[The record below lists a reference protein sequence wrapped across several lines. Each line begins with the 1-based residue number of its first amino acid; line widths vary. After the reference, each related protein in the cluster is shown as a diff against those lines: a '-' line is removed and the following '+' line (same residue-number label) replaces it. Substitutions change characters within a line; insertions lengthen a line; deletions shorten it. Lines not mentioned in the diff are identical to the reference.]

1 MSVEKD
7 PLNLIICGVGGQG
20 NILLSRMIGRILTAK
35 GYKVT
40 IGETFGAAQRGG
52 SVFSG
57 MRISKNRLFGPL
69 VPEGRGHIILSLEPL
84 EALRMLTLF
93 GNPEVVTVT
102 NTQPIYPVGVLAKR
116 LTYPDLEE
124 LKGAISRLSKASWF
138 LDATAIAMELGSPIV
153 ANIAMVGAI
162 TGSQTLRVTYEEV
175 EEEIKSSFPA
185 AALDLNLK
193 ALSVGFQAISA
204 GGLQT

>member
-1 MSVEKD
+1 
-7 PLNLIICGVGGQG
+7 
-20 NILLSRMIGRILTAK
+20 
-35 GYKVT
+35 
-40 IGETFGAAQRGG
+40 
-52 SVFSG
+52 
-57 MRISKNRLFGPL
+57 
-69 VPEGRGHIILSLEPL
+69 
-84 EALRMLTLF
+84 MLTLF

-116 LTYPDLEE
+116 FTYPDLEE
-124 LKGAISRLSKASWF
+124 LKEAISSLSKVSWF
-138 LDATAIAMELGSPIV
+138 LDATAVAMELGSPIV
-153 ANIAMVGAI
+153 ANIAMLGAI

-193 ALSVGFQAISA
+193 ALSLGFEAISA